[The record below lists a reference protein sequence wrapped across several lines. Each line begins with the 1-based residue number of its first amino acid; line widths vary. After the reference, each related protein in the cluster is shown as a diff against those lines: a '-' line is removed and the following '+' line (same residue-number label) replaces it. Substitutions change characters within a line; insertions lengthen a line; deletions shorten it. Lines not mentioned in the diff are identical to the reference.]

1 MILPVSSPS
10 VHAGCRRRSYF
21 GVCGSG
27 LSSRNG
33 KRGLSSTAIPLLQ
46 ECVAKSPGHTAYHYH
61 LGMAFL
67 ADGEKAEGREQLEA
81 ALKMG
86 LSGDDAQQARKAL
99 AQPN

>member
-1 MILPVSSPS
+1 
-10 VHAGCRRRSYF
+10 
-21 GVCGSG
+21 